1 MLLTQEQEMIRDIAR
16 DFARRRLAPH
26 SAEWERTSTFP
37 KDALKEMGALG
48 FLGMTVPTEWGGA
61 NADYVAYAVAL
72 EEIAAGDGTSCLRCD
87 EVIVGTSM
95 VSRRTQSNGVSSST
109 STV

>member
-1 MLLTQEQEMIRDIAR
+1 MIRNMAR
-16 DFARRRLAPH
+16 EFARRRLAPH

-72 EEIAAGDGTSCLRCD
+72 G
-87 EVIVGTSM
+87 
-95 VSRRTQSNGVSSST
+95 
-109 STV
+109 